1 MGEFSQ
7 NLLKL
12 TEFPFS
18 YSLIGLLALISG
30 QGINPEQLSFAQV
43 GPLLILMGFVAT
55 TLSIVDPVG
64 VFQRK
69 IIEGRYLLDRV
80 INNLDDL
87 RRLQIFGQTL
97 QTHFRSIWSATP
109 YEKQYYNAILYTP
122 ERLKEL
128 YKVKEIPDSGVEIE
142 GETLHDIVTIMHGL
156 KRSTLRTK
164 WITAEVD
171 RITALIYFMIVIS
184 VFIVAALILPDFLLK
199 FAQFTKDIE
208 GTKTL
213 ILSLSTTALVL
224 VAWVSYLR
232 MRRLRAKAA
241 AVFRYLIAL
250 EAIKTGKENFKSTLQ
265 EIERYLDDSDWV
277 MAEYWIG
284 RIQKEYSEFIS
295 KEFEK

>member
-109 YEKQYYNAILYTP
+109 YEKQYYSAILG
-122 ERLKEL
+122 
-128 YKVKEIPDSGVEIE
+128 SGVEIE
-142 GETLHDIVTIMHGL
+142 GEALRDIVTIMHGL

-208 GTKTL
+208 GTKAL

-250 EAIKTGKENFKSTLQ
+250 EAIKTGKEYFKGTLQ